1 MEVVNAVRSI
11 VPAKNVNRSLVDHS
25 SVSVT
30 GRRWWV
36 VDWKDFS
43 PLICLKVELEK
54 VISPIGAVIATKN
67 VEVVVQR
74 HRGMQRPGTGWV
86 VLIVLLVF
94 DGVPA
99 ARLDQSPRFTSR
111 RSKQV

>member
-1 MEVVNAVRSI
+1 MEVIHAVRSI

-36 VDWKDFS
+36 VDRKDFR
-43 PLICLKVELEK
+43 PLVGLKVELEK
-54 VISPIGAVIATKN
+54 VISPIGSVIATKN

-74 HRGMQRPGTGWV
+74 HRGMQ
-86 VLIVLLVF
+86 
-94 DGVPA
+94 
-99 ARLDQSPRFTSR
+99 
-111 RSKQV
+111 